1 MPSPS
6 RLTRNMRVAFGLSL
20 VIGGLLHGS
29 GYGAVVPLVQDV
41 GNDAKVIFPALWIG
55 YAWHYVMLGLIVLVV
70 DGGWKLP
77 ALAAIVAL
85 VDGVT
90 QVKYFGFSPSEVILF
105 TIAALGVAAATVQ
118 RERSPA

>member
-77 ALAAIVAL
+77 ALAAMVAL

-105 TIAALGVAAATVQ
+105 SIAALGVAAATVQ

>member
-1 MPSPS
+1 MPPS
-6 RLTRNMRVAFGLSL
+6 STLARNVRLAFGLSL
-20 VIGGLLHGS
+20 IIGGLLHGS

-41 GNDAKVIFPALWIG
+41 GNDAKVIFPALWVG

-70 DGGWKLP
+70 EGGWKLP
-77 ALAAIVAL
+77 VLAALVVL

-105 TIAALGVAAATVQ
+105 TIAALGVAAGTLM
-118 RERSPA
+118 RERTRA